1 MPSKPELTNLGE
13 RLADLGSRFEEKA
26 RPRTSE
32 DASARGHGLIRT
44 LYWNLKDLFTQGV
57 SKGALRDM
65 VRRDVRDTFRFF
77 AREVDFEELQ
87 SLPWYKR
94 YFATAWKFFLVL
106 AYRLSPPRRIAFAV
120 AMFALLLG
128 WGPVVGVNSD
138 ENGARISLFGNPGG
152 AYWLLSVLIF
162 ISLLFMELKDKLDLK
177 SDLEIAREIQFGL
190 IPAKPFK
197 QDQMSIHCSMRPAN
211 TVGGDYCDI
220 VHLEEHLVAVV
231 LGDVAGKGMPAA
243 LLMAL
248 LQGSLRTL
256 VTAGLR
262 RTELMTKLNQYLFA
276 SIPSNSL
283 ITLFYGELN
292 TMTGVLRFVNAGH
305 NAPFVIRKQGM
316 LERLH
321 SNSVVMGVLENPVFS
336 ESETTLDFG
345 DQVLLFTDGITEAFN
360 LTQEEYG
367 ESRLGAF
374 LQLNS
379 RFPQEQLIQGVLQD
393 VLFFCKDVKPID
405 DMTMLSARRES
416 FDGARG

>member
-1 MPSKPELTNLGE
+1 MPSKPELTHLGE
-13 RLADLGSRFEEKA
+13 RLADLGSRFEEKT
-26 RPRTSE
+26 RPRPGE
-32 DASARGHGLIRT
+32 DASTQGRGLFRT

-57 SKGALRDM
+57 SKEAVRDM
-65 VRRDVRDTFRFF
+65 VRRDVRDTYRYF
-77 AREVDFEELQ
+77 ARDVDFEALRR
-87 SLPWYKR
+87 LPWYKR

-106 AYRLSPPRRIAFAV
+106 AYRLSPPRRIAFAI
-120 AMFALLLG
+120 AMFALLFG
-128 WGPVVGVNSD
+128 WGPLIGVNSD
-138 ENGARISLFGNPGG
+138 ENGTHISLFGNPGG

-162 ISLLFMELKDKLDLK
+162 VSLLFMELKDKLDLK

-190 IPAKPFK
+190 IPSKPFE
-197 QDQMSIHCSMRPAN
+197 QDQISIHCTMRPAN

-220 VHLEEHLVAVV
+220 VHLDEHQVAVV

-262 RTELMTKLNQYLFA
+262 GSELMTKLNQYLCT

-292 TMTGVLRFVNAGH
+292 TVTGVLRFVNAGH
-305 NAPFVIRKQGM
+305 NAPFVIRTQGG

-321 SNSVVMGVLENPVFS
+321 SNSIVLGVLEKPVFL
-336 ESETTLDFG
+336 ESETTIGPG
-345 DQVLLFTDGITEAFN
+345 DQLLLFTDGITEAFN
-360 LTQEEYG
+360 LAQEEYG
-367 ESRLGAF
+367 EARLGAF

-379 RFPQEQLIQGVLQD
+379 RLPQEQLIQGLLQD
-393 VLFFCKDVKPID
+393 VLVFCKEVKPID
-405 DMTMLSARRES
+405 DMTILSARRK
-416 FDGARG
+416 G